1 MKLVK
6 LLLLASLVCVAGC
19 PDGRGPDHPR
29 GASEAG
35 LSLTYYADR
44 KQSPEDTDVKR
55 ILVVE
60 QRRWVDVGADKT
72 LDIDQ
77 IDEGADLES
86 LVIESLSNPGGL
98 KLGGCSRD
106 LVSIRGGASTAW
118 VGRKAV
124 ITVGRGRSA
133 EGTIT
138 SVRDGQLILA
148 SDDGRVTAV
157 TLQEAKSF
165 TLIGGD
171 AQVRCQVESGT
182 GKQLVRVVYT
192 TPGLTFSSEHTMVV
206 RLDDV
211 GVGTAEITPRFTV
224 YTPAWQV
231 VADVALYDGIPGGA
245 HPPHEVF
252 RGPVTLTGDPVIVAG
267 EVIKAPAR
275 LDAVYRGAVVS
286 PGEPARDQYWRN
298 GMTMDVWEWLEL
310 DLGDDTMPPGRV
322 MLEVNQTGEPV
333 PQPAMVEA
341 DAIEL
346 VNPETDRS
354 GQIRIKLWPSVDLRG
369 MRMKYPLSVLDN
381 GLTESLL
388 FSVSNGGDRPREIL
402 IEEELR
408 PGKKREVMKPFPT
421 KPTVRNGVLR
431 VRVTA
436 RPGRAVRVGY
446 VMSYEW

>member
-1 MKLVK
+1 MNK
-6 LLLLASLVCVAGC
+6 LLLLCVACLAGC
-19 PDGRGPDHPR
+19 PNGGGPNHPKK
-29 GASEAG
+29 ASEAG

-44 KQSPEDTDVKR
+44 KESPEDLDVKR

-106 LVSIRGGASTAW
+106 LVSIRGGATTAW
-118 VGRKAV
+118 VGRQAV
-124 ITVGRGRSA
+124 ISVGRGKTAS
-133 EGTIT
+133 GTIT
-138 SVRDGQLILA
+138 SVRDGTIILA
-148 SDDGRVTAV
+148 AADGTVTAV
-157 TLQEAKSF
+157 ELREAKSF
-165 TLIGGD
+165 TIVGGD
-171 AQVRCQVESGT
+171 AQVRCQVESGS

-206 RLDDV
+206 KLDEM
-211 GVGTAEITPRFTV
+211 GKGTAEITPRFTV

-231 VADVALYDGIPGGA
+231 VADVALYDGIPGGT

-252 RGPVTLTGDPVIVAG
+252 RGPITLTGDPVIVAG
-267 EVIKAPAR
+267 QTIKAPAK
-275 LDAVYRGAVVS
+275 LDAIYRGAVVS
-286 PGEPARDQYWRN
+286 PGEPTRDQYWRN

-310 DLGDDTMPPGRV
+310 DLGNDTMPPGRV
-322 MLEVNQTGEPV
+322 MLEVTQAGEPV
-333 PQPAMVEA
+333 PQPALVEA

-346 VNPETDRS
+346 VDPAGDRL
-354 GQIRIKLWPSVDLRG
+354 GEIRIKLWPSVDLRG
-369 MRMKYPLSVLDN
+369 MRYKYPLSILDN

-388 FSVSNGGDRPREIL
+388 FSVSNGGDRVRDL
-402 IEEELR
+402 VIEEELR
-408 PGKKREVMKPFPT
+408 PAKKREVMKPFPK